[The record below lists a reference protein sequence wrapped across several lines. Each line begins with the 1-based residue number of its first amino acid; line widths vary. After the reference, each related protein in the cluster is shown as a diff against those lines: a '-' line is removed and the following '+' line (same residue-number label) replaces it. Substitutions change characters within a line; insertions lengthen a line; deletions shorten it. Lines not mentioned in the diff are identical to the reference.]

1 MALKR
6 IQKELGDLRRDPPAQ
21 CSAGPV
27 GEDLFHW
34 QATIMGPSE
43 SPYQGGVFFLTI
55 HFPTDYPFKPPK
67 VGQVRLFHRLQI
79 CWFLKPSVISIITAI
94 ATSNV
99 SSSWWNRLL
108 LPHAS
113 TTPILTAMEASV
125 LTSCDHSGPL
135 LSQFPK
141 FCCLSAHCS
150 VILTQMIPWCQRLH
164 ASTKMI
170 GRSTIE
176 WPESGQVNMPC
187 EIVHGSHSHFATDE
201 TEGR

>member
-1 MALKR
+1 
-6 IQKELGDLRRDPPAQ
+6 
-21 CSAGPV
+21 
-27 GEDLFHW
+27 
-34 QATIMGPSE
+34 
-43 SPYQGGVFFLTI
+43 
-55 HFPTDYPFKPPK
+55 
-67 VGQVRLFHRLQI
+67 
-79 CWFLKPSVISIITAI
+79 
-94 ATSNV
+94 
-99 SSSWWNRLL
+99 
-108 LPHAS
+108 
-113 TTPILTAMEASV
+113 MEASV

-201 TEGR
+201 TEGRWTSVLCIDKEKNLHRRTKRGHPNTSLLTVFAFLATNYVLYLQGGKFCFADQFPSHTCAVHSILFRPMFRIYGETFRAPFAGAPLLSMTAGFGHPLHFSPSLMFFLAHGFALLSLTLF